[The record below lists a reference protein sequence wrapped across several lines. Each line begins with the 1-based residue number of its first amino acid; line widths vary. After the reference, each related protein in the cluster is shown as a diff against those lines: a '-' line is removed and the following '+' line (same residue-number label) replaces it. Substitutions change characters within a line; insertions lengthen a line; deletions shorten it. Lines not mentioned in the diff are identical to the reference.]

1 MAFAENL
8 AALRRIKGLS
18 QEELAAAIGVSRQ
31 TLSKYETGESL
42 PDIERSRAI
51 AEYFGVSLD
60 DLVSFDTPVEGM
72 APPPRGKH
80 LFGVVKVGERGQI
93 VIPAE
98 ARRIFGLDPGTGLV
112 VLGDEFQGL
121 ALIKEQSF
129 LDLVSTIRT
138 LEVNDGR

>member
-1 MAFAENL
+1 MSFAENL
-8 AALRRIKGLS
+8 ATLRRLKGMS

-42 PDIERSRAI
+42 PDIERCRAL
-51 AEYFGVSLD
+51 AEAFGVSLD
-60 DLVSFDTPVEGM
+60 ELVSFEAPEPGV

-98 ARRIFGLDPGTGLV
+98 ARRIFGLDPGTSLV

-121 ALIKEQSF
+121 ALIKEQQF
-129 LDLVSTIRT
+129 LDMANIIRG
-138 LEVNDGR
+138 LEAK